1 MRLENEGRTK
11 GRIRQHARQHA
22 LGAFV
27 VRPEDEGKMRQHA
40 RVASP
45 NFPGVQ
51 RIVAL
56 VVTSLL
62 SALDCRHVLISDFIP

>member
-1 MRLENEGRTK
+1 
-11 GRIRQHARQHA
+11 
-22 LGAFV
+22 
-27 VRPEDEGKMRQHA
+27 MRQHA